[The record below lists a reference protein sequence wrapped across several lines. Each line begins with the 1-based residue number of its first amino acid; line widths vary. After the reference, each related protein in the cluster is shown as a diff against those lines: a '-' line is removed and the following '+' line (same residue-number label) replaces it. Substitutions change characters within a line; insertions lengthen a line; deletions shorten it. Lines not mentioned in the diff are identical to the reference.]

1 MLRPEGADSFGRRNM
16 LNNANEVSETSFVLC
31 IALTPQS
38 GDSSDAI
45 LEVPSE
51 ALLHLPHAIA
61 ALEFLPPRE
70 QSERTL
76 EIESTYIKNNT
87 RVCACYFYIVSQLP
101 SNPIA

>member
-1 MLRPEGADSFGRRNM
+1 MGCICYQMLRPEGADSFGRRNM
-16 LNNANEVSETSFVLC
+16 LNNANEVSETLGF
-31 IALTPQS
+31 
-38 GDSSDAI
+38 
-45 LEVPSE
+45 
-51 ALLHLPHAIA
+51 LPHAIA

-87 RVCACYFYIVSQLP
+87 RGCACYFYIVSQLP